1 MAQEGQLTFGNR
13 DDQGLPDP
21 LARAVQITV
30 GGGRP
35 ALSARRAA
43 SMIRNFLGCYAVEIW
58 VKRTEYISVLL
69 EETEMCCP
77 FLQGGTFWYTATYE
91 EPLR

>member
-1 MAQEGQLTFGNR
+1 MANQGQLTFGNR
-13 DDQGLPDP
+13 EDQGQPDP

-43 SMIRNFLGCYAVEIW
+43 NMIKNFLGCDLVEIW
-58 VKRTEYISVLL
+58 VQRSEYISVEL
-69 EETEMCCP
+69 EDDEMCCP
-77 FLQGGTFWYTATYE
+77 YQQGGTFSYSATYE
-91 EPLR
+91 NPLR